1 VIPEVLEKLSWTIL
15 ALIHV
20 PPASVSV
27 APALIGRLYGVE
39 AGSDMG
45 ILLMHRGVL
54 FLAIVVA
61 CLVAALHVTARPL
74 ACVLVALSIMG
85 FLAIYAYGG
94 MPTGPLRTIA
104 VADTVALLPLLYVI
118 VRQFLA

>member
-1 VIPEVLEKLSWTIL
+1 
-15 ALIHV
+15 
-20 PPASVSV
+20 
-27 APALIGRLYGVE
+27 
-39 AGSDMG
+39 
-45 ILLMHRGVL
+45 
-54 FLAIVVA
+54 
-61 CLVAALHVTARPL
+61 
-74 ACVLVALSIMG
+74 VLVALSIMG